1 MKKIF
6 KWLLALLAILVVSLV
21 VLVNNPGWVKGPV
34 ERHLSD
40 IAGYPISLEGD
51 LDLDLG
57 RQTEITAKNI
67 HVSGPDWATHR
78 NLLAISRLRL
88 SLDTGS
94 LFKDVIVLESIEVD
108 NLQLNLETNAEGKG
122 NWLSANTA
130 STPDEDADEGDDK
143 NRTIVIFRNI
153 EVSDSTLSF
162 QNGKTGVE
170 NELNIDSLSHH
181 QQADG
186 MMQTTL
192 NGDLNK
198 RPVEYTGKVGPYENL
213 LNGKDISYDASGHF
227 GELRISTNGHIDD
240 LLEPRRPRFNLDL
253 QGPNIDEITAMLGI
267 DDLGTGG
274 FSLRAEGA
282 EVSDLYEASI
292 TGSVGDISL
301 NASAQVSD
309 LSELD
314 SLDLKLAAN
323 GPSLGSFTRVFG
335 IENWPDKPFSIKG
348 DIDRVGG
355 TLNIAGLT
363 LNIGGTELILDAL
376 LTDFPNLE
384 ASRIKLSVE
393 GDDIAQFRELAG
405 LPGVATGPFSI
416 NGKLDVSVE
425 SVELVQVEVVT
436 SLGQATFSGVL
447 GPAPDY
453 IGSKLQLHMN
463 GHNAHSL
470 MSVFGID
477 ALPEQAFNVNTRF
490 ELMENGVQV
499 ERSVL
504 VTIDDDRLELGGFIT
519 FEPGVEGSEFEI
531 KVSGN
536 NLAEMLQHIVDTSD
550 IPRRPY
556 DLSGRLKVMENSLGL
571 ENVKFD
577 LDGIRLGATGSV
589 SLVDQLVG
597 SGLDFQISGEDF
609 STLGGLEVM
618 GDSLDMF
625 APGQPYRAAG
635 RFMVETNGWKLSD
648 IEGQL
653 GKTNFNLDGLI
664 SKQDGLTGS
673 NVSFSVKGPGLNQL
687 LVDQGESSLHT
698 QNFESSGQVM
708 LSEDRLSIQKL
719 DIETDKSNAE
729 IVLDFGWPISS
740 SMDVDFNL
748 KLRGSDIRQLL
759 PGTGSFKPSQAEF
772 KLDAIGEKRGKMFSL
787 ERFTAD
793 IGNLQIITIGEI
805 DEDVDGEIIDIS
817 FSVASRDISKLG
829 KIDDKSLPALSLDV
843 KADFTGN
850 AQNFVF
856 QNIDASLG
864 ESRLE
869 GLLDVSLKGSKPDI
883 RLTAKS
889 SFIDLRPF
897 IDPINSK
904 DPDTADEDV
913 DSAKR
918 ERLIP
923 ATPLP
928 LDALAAVDVLL
939 RLDIAEVKYWKDS
952 IRNLVL
958 ESKIKAGHLDV
969 PEFSFKAPNGTL
981 KTSFS
986 IQPTGADQADVKVN
1000 LNAEQLVLNISGQP
1014 KETLHLVPPFNL
1026 DFKVAGKG
1034 SNLQEVAGSANGAF
1048 YMESSGGTLAGVNLS
1063 ILDTFILD
1071 EIFSLVMP
1079 KSSQS
1084 DNLTLKCAATILNIE
1099 DGVIKT
1105 SPGLAFTTDQ
1115 IAIIA
1120 KGSLDLKTEKMRFNF
1135 NATPTN
1141 ALKISASELF
1151 NPYILVGGTL
1161 SKPEVGIDPGKVIL
1175 HGGAAIGTAGISV
1188 LAKGL
1193 LDRVGNAV
1201 PLCEE
1206 MQKTVRQGTIQTKD
1220 KKSKPVKR

>member
-1 MKKIF
+1 MKKFF
-6 KWLLALLAILVVSLV
+6 KWLLVLLAILAIFLV
-21 VLVNNPGWVKGPV
+21 VLVNNPAWVKGPV
-34 ERHLSD
+34 ERQLSD
-40 IAGYPISLEGD
+40 IAGYPVNLEGE
-51 LDLDLG
+51 LDLNLG
-57 RQTEITAKNI
+57 RQTEITAQNI

-78 NLLAISRLRL
+78 DLLTIGQLKV
-88 SLDTGS
+88 SLVTGS
-94 LFKDVIVLESIEVD
+94 LFKDIIILESLSVD
-108 NLQLNLETNAEGKG
+108 NLQLNLETDTEGKG
-122 NWLSANTA
+122 NWISADAA
-130 STPDEDADEGDDK
+130 SAPDDDANGENNK
-143 NRTIVIFRNI
+143 TVVVFSNI
-153 EVSDSTLSF
+153 EVSNTTLSF
-162 QNGKTGVE
+162 QNGKTGVG
-170 NELNIDSLSHH
+170 NELNIESLSHH

-186 MMQTTL
+186 MMHTTL
-192 NGDLNK
+192 TGDLNE
-198 RPVEYTGKVGPYENL
+198 RPVEYTGNIGPYENL

-227 GELRISTNGHIDD
+227 GELKISSDGHIDD
-240 LLEPRRPRFNLDL
+240 LLEPKRPRLNLDL
-253 QGPNIDEITAMLGI
+253 QGPNIDEITAMLGV
-267 DDLGTGG
+267 DDLGSGEL
-274 FSLRAEGA
+274 SLRAQGA
-282 EVSDLYEASI
+282 EVSGHYEASI
-292 TGSVGDISL
+292 RGNIGDISL
-301 NASAQVSD
+301 DASAQVSD

-323 GPSLGSFTRVFG
+323 GPSLGSFTRAFG
-335 IENWPDKPFSIKG
+335 VEDWPDKPFSIKG
-348 DIDRVGG
+348 DVNKVGG
-355 TLNIAGLT
+355 TLNIADLT

-376 LTDFPNLE
+376 LTDFPNLD
-384 ASRIKLSVE
+384 ASRIKLSIE
-393 GDDIAQFRELAG
+393 GDDIAQFRELVG
-405 LPGVATGPFSI
+405 LPGATTGPFSI
-416 NGKLDVSVE
+416 NGKLDISVE

-463 GHNAHSL
+463 GNNARSL

-490 ELMENGVQV
+490 ELLENGIQV

-504 VTIDDDRLELGGFIT
+504 VTIDDDRLELGGFIA
-519 FEPGVEGSEFEI
+519 FEPGVEGSEFDI

-536 NLAEMLQHIVDTSD
+536 NLAEMLQHVVDTSD
-550 IPRRPY
+550 IPRQPY
-556 DLSGRLKVMENSLGL
+556 DLSGRLKVMESSLGL

-609 STLGGLEVM
+609 STLGGLEII

-625 APGQPYRAAG
+625 TPGQPYRATG

-664 SKQDGLTGS
+664 SKQDGLAGS
-673 NVSFSVKGPGLNQL
+673 SVSFSIRGPGLNQL

-698 QNFESSGQVM
+698 RKFESSGQVM

-719 DIETDKSNAE
+719 DIETDKSNAD

-748 KLRGSDIRQLL
+748 KLQGSDIRQLL
-759 PGTGSFKPSQAEF
+759 PNTGSFKPEKAEF
-772 KLDAIGEKRGKMFSL
+772 RLETIGEKRGKMLSL

-793 IGNLQIITIGEI
+793 IGNLQITTIGEI
-805 DEDVDGEIIDIS
+805 DEDPDGEKIDLS
-817 FSVASRDISKLG
+817 FSVVSSDISKLG
-829 KIDDKSLPALSLDV
+829 QVDGKSLPALPLDL

-850 AQNFVF
+850 AQEFIL
-856 QNIDASLG
+856 QNLDASLG

-889 SFIDLRPF
+889 SFLDLRPF
-897 IDPINSK
+897 IDPGNSK
-904 DPDTADEDV
+904 DPDTSDEEDV
-913 DSAKR
+913 DSANK

-939 RLDIAEVKYWKDS
+939 SLNITEVKYWKDS
-952 IRNLVL
+952 VRNLVV
-958 ESKIKAGHLDV
+958 ESEIKTGHLVV
-969 PEFSFKAPNGTL
+969 PEFSFEAPNGTL
-981 KTSFS
+981 RTSFS
-986 IQPTGADQADVKVN
+986 IQPTGADQAVVKID
-1000 LNAEQLVLNISGQP
+1000 LDAEKLVLNISGQP
-1014 KETLHLVPPFNL
+1014 KETLHLVPALNL

-1034 SNLQEVAGSANGAF
+1034 SNLREVAGSANGAF
-1048 YMESSGGTLAGVNLS
+1048 HMESSGGTLKGVNLS

-1071 EIFSLVMP
+1071 EIFSLVLP
-1079 KSSQS
+1079 KSSQK
-1084 DNLTLKCAATILNIE
+1084 DNLTLKCAATILNIK

-1120 KGSLDLKTEKMRFNF
+1120 KGSLDLKTEKMHFNF

-1161 SKPEVGIDPGKVIL
+1161 SKPDVGIDPGKAIL

-1206 MQKTVRQGTIQTKD
+1206 MQATVRQGENQ
-1220 KKSKPVKR
+1220 SHSQR